1 MADVQVET
9 KKQNQEEYLTLLQT
23 AFLIGQSEQN
33 TLENIKRGKIQA
45 VKRMV
50 GERNRIFVPV
60 NSLEMYVSEI
70 VKKYSEA
77 VKYLDLPDEQKVDY
91 LKEILPDTYAG
102 YSPDPTKYLTVIQVA
117 FLIKRSR
124 QAVYDLIR
132 KGVFQRIKGSRTTL
146 ISIEDFAVYILDKME
161 RIRPAIFY
169 LTEDSFSFW
178 SEEKGNYERFYQE
191 NGRKGGSDV
200 KI

>member
-91 LKEILPDTYAG
+91 LKEILPDTYVG

-124 QAVYDLIR
+124 QAVYDLIK
-132 KGVFQRIKGSRTTL
+132 KGVFQRIKGTRTTL